1 MARTSLPSRGARSA
15 STPPSARTRRALR
28 PQPPPPARLPRGCA
42 HGLRCHRGGRDQ
54 RYPRPPGAHGQRRP
68 RRDRHLERRFLP
80 EQPEPL
86 VLAALFDFD
95 GTLVDTTEMIFQS
108 MRHATSSVL
117 GRDDLSR
124 EELLANVGQPLP
136 RPLGRSA
143 AHTAVPPPAPLP
155 PDEPPAPAGQPLPR
169 QMELFDAEKADLLL
183 EAYRTHHEEHHDA
196 LIAEFPGV
204 YETLNRLRTA
214 GVRIIVVTSKRRRSV
229 EMALEKFP
237 GLGLVVDLFVTLEDT
252 TEHKPHPE
260 PLLKGLELAA
270 T

>member
-1 MARTSLPSRGARSA
+1 MLS
-15 STPPSARTRRALR
+15 
-28 PQPPPPARLPRGCA
+28 
-42 HGLRCHRGGRDQ
+42 
-54 RYPRPPGAHGQRRP
+54 
-68 RRDRHLERRFLP
+68 
-80 EQPEPL
+80 
-86 VLAALFDFD
+86 AALFDFD

-136 RPLGRSA
+136 R
-143 AHTAVPPPAPLP
+143 
-155 PDEPPAPAGQPLPR
+155 

-204 YETLNRLRTA
+204 DEALNRLRTA

-260 PLLKGLELAA
+260 PLLKGLELAGDVPRDNA
-270 T
+270 VYVGDSPFDVQAAKAAGLRSVAVSWGAFSEDTLREAEPDYLVPDIDAVVDVLLKLQT